1 MIADDAWLARAEAGK
16 PIGTFGHR
24 EHLRLTSLVLDRE
37 PNVDVAAERVSATIR
52 RLAQTHGRPQ
62 RYNRTVSEAWVRI
75 VAHCRA
81 SAPAPGS
88 VDRVRDAGSSITPRQ
103 TPTGTTRIPVRNA
116 RRAEV
121 LESRRA
127 KCAMEAAIDR
137 RSAHGRLLGTEPC
150 SSGTALGGPAP
161 GALSQ

>member
-81 SAPAPGS
+81 SAPAEPFDDM
-88 VDRVRDAGSSITPRQ
+88 VAQYPWLF
-103 TPTGTTRIPVRNA
+103 
-116 RRAEV
+116 E
-121 LESRRA
+121 
-127 KCAMEAAIDR
+127 K
-137 RSAHGRLLGTEPC
+137 RLLLRHYTSRVLASPHARYEWIAPD
-150 SSGTALGGPAP
+150 LLPIPA
-161 GALSQ
+161 